1 MSSIGPFKSGDP
13 SDAQRAGLENIISD
27 LRVAARQQSGVTLS
41 DGLIW
46 GVDSFD
52 ALSRGACDSALN
64 TTLFRSESERGEYDW
79 IADQFERLALI
90 GRQIGERIVDDDS
103 IPRDKRAHVIA
114 YAILLTGHDAKW
126 RQIAGRG
133 QGSASQHH
141 ALLSRALAAGLSDVI
156 VNVRIEGET
165 IETTV
170 ESLYAR
176 ALLLDR
182 LASGNLSARQIEI
195 LDNWLAAWMPALMIS
210 QDALENEACLCTD
223 LDEAAGLKTSSIAR
237 NRLVHENHERYGQ
250 RNLRNLHQRADRQIY
265 LPIAPLLRQLDRAI
279 EYFHQGLIFPGFGLG
294 MTFRIEEHL
303 GVIDYLTREFSL
315 LEHDATEKSARHPV
329 KAGIDVDVYF
339 GMNDIVSRA
348 IGANTVQPLVTPAAR
363 DYYFGRQDGIAKR
376 FVETSEFAPFDPAK
390 KVLQVLDVSESG
402 LGLAMSAPEAEHVQV
417 GDLAAIRLD
426 LSMPVLLGMVSRKA
440 LLPGGSRHVVGI
452 NFISKRAKPLMLEYP
467 PEGET
472 LRPPASAIYV
482 PGEDESGRGDSIV
495 ASETVY
501 RANNRFQ
508 VQIGDDKF
516 VVSLARIKKQGRGWK
531 MAAFDVHAADD

>member
-1 MSSIGPFKSGDP
+1 MSAVGPFKSGDP

-27 LRVAARQQSGVTLS
+27 LRVASRQQSGVSLS

-46 GVDSFD
+46 GVDAFD

-90 GRQIGERIVDDDS
+90 GRQIGERVVDDDA
-103 IPRDKRAHVIA
+103 IDRDKRAHVIA

-156 VNVRIEGET
+156 VNVRIEGEA

-182 LASGNLSARQIEI
+182 LASGNLSPRQIEI

-210 QDALENEACLCTD
+210 QDALEGEACLCAD
-223 LDEAAGLKTSSIAR
+223 LDDTQGLRISTLAHMR
-237 NRLVHENHERYGQ
+237 DPRTRGHRH
-250 RNLRNLHQRADRQIY
+250 IY

-294 MTFRIEEHL
+294 MAFRIEEHL
-303 GVIDYLTREFSL
+303 GVIDYLSREFSL

-329 KAGIDVDVYF
+329 KQGIDVEVYF
-339 GMNDIVSRA
+339 GMNDIASRA
-348 IGANTVQPLVTPAAR
+348 IGVNTVQPLAVPAAR
-363 DYYFGRQDGIAKR
+363 DYYFGRQDGRAKR
-376 FVETSEFAPFDPAK
+376 FVETSEFAPFDPSK

-402 LGLAMSAPEAEHVQV
+402 LGLAMSTPEAEHVQV

-426 LSMPVLLGMVSRKA
+426 LAMPVLLGMVSRKA
-440 LLPGGSRHVVGI
+440 LLPGGTRHVIGI
-452 NFISKRAKPLMLEYP
+452 NFISKRAKPLLLEYADD
-467 PEGET
+467 GET
-472 LRPPASAIYV
+472 ARPPASAIYV

-495 ASETVY
+495 ASESVY
-501 RANNRFQ
+501 RPNNRFQ
-508 VQIGDDKF
+508 VQIGEDKF
-516 VVSLARIKKQGRGWK
+516 AVSLTRIKKQGRGWK
-531 MAAFDVHAADD
+531 MAAFDVLPADK